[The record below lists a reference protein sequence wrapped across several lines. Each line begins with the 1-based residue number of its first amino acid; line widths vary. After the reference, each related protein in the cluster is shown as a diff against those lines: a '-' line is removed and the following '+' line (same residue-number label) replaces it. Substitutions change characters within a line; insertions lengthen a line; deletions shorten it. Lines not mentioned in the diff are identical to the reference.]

1 MRETSYSLLGTN
13 KVAVAMGDVESAIYS
28 MMFSLRFSFFA
39 GENLSLLNNS
49 YCELL
54 RSMVS
59 PFVLLLRRFL
69 SR

>member
-1 MRETSYSLLGTN
+1 
-13 KVAVAMGDVESAIYS
+13 

-39 GENLSLLNNS
+39 GENLSLLNSS

-59 PFVLLLRRFL
+59 PSVLLLRRFL
-69 SR
+69 TR